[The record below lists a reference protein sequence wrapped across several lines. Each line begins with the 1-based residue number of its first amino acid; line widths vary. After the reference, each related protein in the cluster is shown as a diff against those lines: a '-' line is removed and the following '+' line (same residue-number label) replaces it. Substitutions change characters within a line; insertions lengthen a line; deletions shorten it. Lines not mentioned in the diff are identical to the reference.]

1 MIKLFCDADMSD
13 GFELALKQLD
23 YQIIDSNWDDEN
35 NKMYYKV
42 VKGGKFMTKQIE
54 TLKIDVE
61 ELKKDLYYVK
71 NQSSVDALQYQIR
84 VKEQAILE
92 MENI

>member
-1 MIKLFCDADMSD
+1 MVSSD
-13 GFELALKQLD
+13 GFELALKPLV

-42 VKGGKFMTKQIE
+42 VEGGKVMTKQIE